1 MRDNDQAQPLPSIF
15 IATEQFQGMI
25 EKYQTEKY
33 PLLRDAQVVK
43 GATRSETKSIW
54 YSKEHIETL
63 LNEISLM
70 NANGLRI
77 YFGAY
82 AEDHPVA
89 PGQQCLLMVPTRAT
103 ENGTGNQDIVY
114 ENEPGFQDRMNATIN
129 SRSLELPEEGTP
141 KPFNYGSPC
150 PPIC

>member
-103 ENGTGNQDIVY
+103 ENGTGI
-114 ENEPGFQDRMNATIN
+114 QDRVNATIN